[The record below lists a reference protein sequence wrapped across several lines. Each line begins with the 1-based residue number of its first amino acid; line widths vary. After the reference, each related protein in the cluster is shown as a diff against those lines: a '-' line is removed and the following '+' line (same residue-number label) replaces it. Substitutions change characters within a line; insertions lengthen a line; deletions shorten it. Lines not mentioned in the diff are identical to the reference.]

1 MRLLSASWPAAA
13 ALAITVAFFELAGWG
28 VNTALGTI
36 AFVITVTAV
45 GMVIEAATR
54 LRRRR

>member
-1 MRLLSASWPAAA
+1 LLSASWPAAA